1 MKIAITGANG
11 LFGHALVQVIGGDGV
26 PRPHGFRGL
35 GWSHHALPLTRA
47 DADLT
52 RLPDVHRVLL
62 AARPD
67 AIVHAAAAPDPDAC
81 ERNPEYAFQ
90 TNVVATE
97 NVVQVAKELAIPVAQ
112 ISTDA
117 VFDGMT
123 DSPRTESDPTHPL
136 SVYGKTKL
144 LAERAVMQLEHY
156 WIFRVSVLFGPG
168 KANFISKGLQALRS
182 GNSYAVAAD
191 QIGTATY
198 TLDAAGKILEVMES
212 PQYGLFHLSNPGACS
227 RLDLMQQAAILAGLP
242 TDKVV
247 GKPLSEMGRLAPRP
261 KYAVMEMKA
270 LKMAGISPPRAWQSA
285 LAEYIEN
292 VAVPVRPL
300 P

>member
-1 MKIAITGANG
+1 MKVAITGANG
-11 LFGHALVQVIGGDGV
+11 LFGHALVRVIGGA
-26 PRPHGFRGL
+26 
-35 GWSHHALPLTRA
+35 HHALPLTRA

-52 RLPDVHRVLL
+52 RLADVRRVLV

-123 DSPRTESDPTHPL
+123 DSPRTESDPTNPL

-144 LAERAVMQLEHY
+144 LAEQAVMQLERY

-198 TLDAAGKILEVMES
+198 TPDAAGKILEVIDK
-212 PQYGLFHLSNPGACS
+212 QKFGLFHVCNSGACS
-227 RLDLMQQAAILAGLP
+227 RFDLMQQAAILARLLTEGKERSQLLI
-242 TDKVV
+242 

-270 LKMAGISPPRAWQSA
+270 LKMAGIAPPRAWQSA
-285 LAEYIEN
+285 LAEYIET
-292 VAVPVRPL
+292 VAIG
-300 P
+300 

>member
-1 MKIAITGANG
+1 MKVAITGANG
-11 LFGHALVQVIGGDGV
+11 LFGHALVWVIGGA
-26 PRPHGFRGL
+26 
-35 GWSHHALPLTRA
+35 HHALPLTRA

-52 RLPDVHRVLL
+52 RLPDVRRVLL

-81 ERNPEYAFQ
+81 EANPEYAFQ

-117 VFDGMT
+117 VFDGMA

-136 SVYGKTKL
+136 SVYGETKL
-144 LAERAVMQLEHY
+144 LAERAVMQLERY

-168 KANFISKGLQALRS
+168 KVNFISKGLQALRS
-182 GNSYAVAAD
+182 GNSCVVAAD

-198 TLDAAGKILEVMES
+198 TLDAAQKILEVMEKEKF
-212 PQYGLFHLSNPGACS
+212 GLFHLSNSGACS
-227 RLDLMQQAAILAGLP
+227 RFDLMQQAAILAGLP
-242 TDKVV
+242 TDLLIA
-247 GKPLSEMGRLAPRP
+247 KPLSEMGRLAPRP

-270 LKMAGISPPRAWQSA
+270 LKMAGIAPPRTWQAS
-285 LAEYIEN
+285 LAEYIET
-292 VAVPVRPL
+292 VAVPA
-300 P
+300 